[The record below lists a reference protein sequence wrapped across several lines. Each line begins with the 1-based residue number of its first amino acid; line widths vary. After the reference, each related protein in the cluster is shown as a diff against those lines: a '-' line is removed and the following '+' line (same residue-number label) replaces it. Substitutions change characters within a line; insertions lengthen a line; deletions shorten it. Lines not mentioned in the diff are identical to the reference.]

1 MTIYTTRKSH
11 FRTSSRR
18 RWWLAAFLYRVA
30 RYIFIIAFTL
40 LGCIEF

>member
-18 RWWLAAFLYRVA
+18 RWWLAAFLA
-30 RYIFIIAFTL
+30 RLGRYFLIFLAML
-40 LGCIEF
+40 MAMIEL